1 MRRLA
6 EMLLL
11 LIFLLLL
18 LISAIILIF
27 KGNKFWS
34 FIFAIAFVYIFD
46 YLEDLS
52 PKKVPMIG
60 YDNLNNLNKNE
71 HFCDWKRQ
79 CV

>member
-18 LISAIILIF
+18 LISAICLIF
-27 KGNKFWS
+27 TATTFGHLFLRLLLC
-34 FIFAIAFVYIFD
+34 IFFT

-52 PKKVPMIG
+52 P
-60 YDNLNNLNKNE
+60 
-71 HFCDWKRQ
+71 
-79 CV
+79 